1 MKPWILFAL
10 LSFQGFLP
18 FAYAENVNADPS
30 LQLKELQNKNSQLQ
44 GELENLKLDRNNIL
58 KQAQSFQKEKEDIL
72 SKMEATKNNSASAAT
87 ELESLKKE
95 SALLNAELEKLRQA
109 RAKDRELYTE
119 EKGTVER
126 KLKEEEDKN
135 LSLAKTLEEYTPEKI
150 SQVVEDRNRLDVE
163 NKQLAQ
169 KILDQNQKLEEVQRN
184 MTPLELD
191 REELHKT
198 VAENKE
204 LRDRTKY
211 IQKVED
217 RLEQLIKENKEYR
230 EQLEVMKAK
239 FKDSVPGL
247 AKSGRI
253 AQKMMRENAQM
264 HYNLGTIFLQNKRY
278 KESITEYE
286 KALELMP
293 NDPDTHY
300 NLGVLYDDF
309 MKDRNKALYH
319 YQKYIAVNPKAPDA
333 KKVENY
339 MLSLELEEKVR

>member
-1 MKPWILFAL
+1 MKRSLLFFLILL
-10 LSFQGFLP
+10 QGFLP
-18 FAYAENVNADPS
+18 LLYADGVSDPAV
-30 LQLKELQNKNSQLQ
+30 QLKELQQKNDQLQ

-72 SKMEATKNNSASAAT
+72 SKMEAAKNNSASAAT

-126 KLKEEEDKN
+126 KLKEETDKN

-150 SQVVEDRNRLDVE
+150 SQVVEDRNRLQEE

-169 KILDQNQKLEEVQRN
+169 KVLDGNRKIEETQRN

-191 REELHKT
+191 REELHKM
-198 VAENKE
+198 VAQNKE

-264 HYNLGTIFLQNKRY
+264 HYNLGTIFMQNKRY

-319 YQKYIAVNPKAPDA
+319 YQKYITVNPKAPDA

-339 MLSLELEEKVR
+339 ILSLELEEKVR